1 MDVSARGASIVQ
13 VETVGKGLL
22 IIVTLM
28 LSVAVSGAGLALW
41 TASRA
46 LGVAERAMDRAS
58 DAERRAALA
67 ERRLERELGVEV
79 PE

>member
-1 MDVSARGASIVQ
+1 MRASGASIIQ
-13 VETVGKGLL
+13 IETVGKGLL
-22 IIVTLM
+22 IIVTIM
-28 LSVAVSGAGLALW
+28 LSVAMLGSGIALW

-46 LGVAERAMDRAS
+46 FGEAERAVDRAG

-79 PE
+79 DNE